1 MLSVGGHV
9 RKMEATLV
17 ALEAG
22 QQMLPSFL
30 NSNLS
35 RGYLSLLLQANQDHI
50 IKKIKNLIV
59 PNLRI

>member
-1 MLSVGGHV
+1 M
-9 RKMEATLV
+9 